1 MKAIILAGGR
11 GTRLWPLSRK
21 NYPKQFLKLNGGAS
35 LLQDTARRLLHVVA
49 PDDIVV
55 MTNADYQFHVRADLW
70 HDLGPGLAERLVLE
84 PCARNTAP
92 ALALAAVFC
101 RDRLGCR
108 DDEVLFVCPSDHV
121 IRPTDTFVEYA
132 RRAHDAALSGQ
143 IVTFGIKPAGPDT
156 AYGYIKAGAPAG
168 DDVRRVERFTEKPD
182 MVTAQ
187 RYLTEG
193 GYYWNA
199 GLFAFQIGVLLDELR
214 VHAPA
219 IHALVE
225 PGYDAALQHFATM
238 PDISI
243 DYAVM
248 ERSDR
253 VVTMPM
259 DLYWS
264 DVGSWDALFEV
275 MGQDGDGNLKV
286 GDVLTLDTQGTMVM
300 GDKRLITTIG
310 LNDLLV
316 VETGDAVL
324 VARRGDA
331 QKVKDVVGMLQ
342 AEGRTEADEH
352 LTTHRPWGR
361 YTVLEK
367 GPRFQIKRILVNPG
381 QCISLQ
387 LHHHRSEH
395 WVVVSG
401 TALVTVGGREQYVH
415 ENESAFVPKS
425 TQHRLA
431 NPGTVPLEIIE
442 VQNGEYLGEDD
453 IVRFE
458 DVYGRAASLSPPD
471 PLSHGRERGRG

>member
-1 MKAIILAGGR
+1 
-11 GTRLWPLSRK
+11 
-21 NYPKQFLKLNGGAS
+21 
-35 LLQDTARRLLHVVA
+35 
-49 PDDIVV
+49 
-55 MTNADYQFHVRADLW
+55 
-70 HDLGPGLAERLVLE
+70 
-84 PCARNTAP
+84 
-92 ALALAAVFC
+92 
-101 RDRLGCR
+101 
-108 DDEVLFVCPSDHV
+108 
-121 IRPTDTFVEYA
+121 
-132 RRAHDAALSGQ
+132 
-143 IVTFGIKPAGPDT
+143 
-156 AYGYIKAGAPAG
+156 
-168 DDVRRVERFTEKPD
+168 
-182 MVTAQ
+182 
-187 RYLTEG
+187 
-193 GYYWNA
+193 
-199 GLFAFQIGVLLDELR
+199 
-214 VHAPA
+214 
-219 IHALVE
+219 
-225 PGYDAALQHFATM
+225 
-238 PDISI
+238 
-243 DYAVM
+243 
-248 ERSDR
+248 
-253 VVTMPM
+253 
-259 DLYWS
+259 
-264 DVGSWDALFEV
+264 V

-458 DVYGRAASLSPPD
+458 DAYGRAGQSSPLPNGGHPSHS
-471 PLSHGRERGRG
+471 PLPRGGEGRGEG